1 LIQSDFKLISIKS
14 SILKYCLIMYQRQ
27 FMTETQPNV
36 HILLLSASASKL
48 IPNIEKL
55 LVKSGVS
62 HVVFHTELHMAD
74 ADLIFMDHTYAEKDS
89 ELYSK
94 ALTYVSKLCILVS
107 IADFEEINRI
117 LNKTHGHH
125 LFGLSSPNSLSDIKD
140 FIIYWIGQKKW
151 SAEMFVP
158 VPIKITSASLNN
170 SQNLNDKIEELLV
183 GHDFSKS
190 FSGIESFLTHILNEA
205 LFNAF
210 FNAPVD
216 NDGNYIYREKNR
228 SEIVH
233 MIPGKDVEVNV
244 YSDAKKFVVSV
255 KDQFGSITENDVF
268 EYLPN
273 GEVSE
278 KAGGAGIGMHL
289 IFKYA
294 HKYIINVEKG
304 VKTEVLVVIEN
315 DKQYKIYDLKEK
327 SFHLFLE

>member
-1 LIQSDFKLISIKS
+1 
-14 SILKYCLIMYQRQ
+14 M
-27 FMTETQPNV
+27 
-36 HILLLSASASKL
+36 
-48 IPNIEKL
+48 
-55 LVKSGVS
+55 VS
-62 HVVFHTELHMAD
+62 L
-74 ADLIFMDHTYAEKDS
+74 
-89 ELYSK
+89 
-94 ALTYVSKLCILVS
+94 
-107 IADFEEINRI
+107 ADFDEINRI
-117 LNKTHGHH
+117 LSKTHGHH

-140 FIIYWIGQKKW
+140 FIIYWMEHKKW
-151 SAEMFVP
+151 TADIFVP
-158 VPIKITSASLNN
+158 APVKITSACLNN

-183 GHDFSKS
+183 GHDFSNS
-190 FSGIESFLTHILNEA
+190 FKGIENFLTHILNEA

-216 NDGNYIYREKNR
+216 EAGVHIYRSKNR

-233 MIPGKDVEVNV
+233 MIPGKDVEVSV

-255 KDQFGSITENDVF
+255 KDHFGSITEKDIF

-273 GEVSE
+273 GEIHD

-304 VKTEVLVVIEN
+304 VGTEALIVTEN

-327 SFHLFLE
+327 SFHLFIE